1 VKLSKRPEVKP
12 ITIGHFTLT
21 AVGLD
26 IKGRPSFEEWE
37 GVGDFI
43 KRTHQASGFWL
54 ADWLRYGDDRTDWRE
69 RLDQAVDVS
78 GMSES
83 TLKNVRAVARIEPA
97 RRRAEV
103 SFSHHLE
110 VAQCPPTEQT
120 EWLDKTES
128 HGWNLREL
136 RLNMRASRRTR
147 IIEGQAALTGMYRVI
162 YADPG
167 WTYSDSGPTADGSL
181 GKAERH
187 YPTMTIEELCKLPVE
202 AHALPNS
209 VLFMWCTAP
218 MLLTNPGPREVIEAW
233 GFVYK
238 TGAVWDKVLGNF
250 GHYFHVQHEHLLVC
264 TRGSCLPDAPT
275 PQPASVLHERRSNTH
290 SEKPASMRK
299 IIEQLYTT
307 GPYLELFGRQPVA
320 GWSVFGNDARL
331 WAEEAAS

>member
-250 GHYFHVQHEHLLVC
+250 GHYFHVPA
-264 TRGSCLPDAPT
+264 RAP
-275 PQPASVLHERRSNTH
+275 ACVH
-290 SEKPASMRK
+290 
-299 IIEQLYTT
+299 
-307 GPYLELFGRQPVA
+307 
-320 GWSVFGNDARL
+320 ARL
-331 WAEEAAS
+331 VPARRTDAAAGERAARATLEHAQREARVDAEDHRAALYDRAVPGAVRPAARRRVVGVW